1 MSSTQKKDRENVED
15 VILSIL
21 ANMAFEEGLREKII
35 DFKKLKDVVEKI
47 SKKKRDVL
55 RLLAN
60 LTLSKNFDVNIIGDE

>member
-1 MSSTQKKDRENVED
+1 
-15 VILSIL
+15 
-21 ANMAFEEGLREKII
+21 MAFEEGLREKII